1 MSTQGPSLIDKKETA
16 RRIGGQPPVSVRF
29 VEELI
34 ARGILP
40 KVKLSHKV
48 VRIPAE
54 AVEKIHRQPDDR
66 LKERET
72 LNLKTNAGAR
82 EQQQ

>member
-54 AVEKIHRQPDDR
+54 AVEKFIASRTIASRSEKHS
-66 LKERET
+66 T
-72 LNLKTNAGAR
+72 
-82 EQQQ
+82 